1 MHEYNYDAFAST
13 INIEGITSSK
23 LNQEDILRRPKDNDP
38 SLNRL
43 RICGVNSTDRE
54 SHNYIPDVGEDMGWL
69 GYYIGQHTSLRELYT
84 NQSDTIQNSSFCK
97 GLRCNKS
104 IKNISLYYVDIP
116 GGDTLQ
122 TLGQFFKNNHNLTEI
137 EVNHCEMGTEGARWL
152 SLALGDCAA
161 SLKCFILAYNRGIGD
176 GQMVEIIVA
185 LSMHPQ
191 LEVLR
196 LPGMGIGRDECTALA
211 TLLRNTTKQLQTLN
225 LSNNNIDDEA
235 IEVLVHSIG
244 ASELRY
250 LILIGNRSI
259 TAKGLKAL
267 STLLEMPESNLE
279 ELKLLYNN
287 IGNRWPLIF
296 TNALRGNIKLKT
308 LAPLLNTPL

>member
-1 MHEYNYDAFAST
+1 
-13 INIEGITSSK
+13 
-23 LNQEDILRRPKDNDP
+23 
-38 SLNRL
+38 
-43 RICGVNSTDRE
+43 
-54 SHNYIPDVGEDMGWL
+54 
-69 GYYIGQHTSLRELYT
+69 
-84 NQSDTIQNSSFCK
+84 
-97 GLRCNKS
+97 
-104 IKNISLYYVDIP
+104 
-116 GGDTLQ
+116 
-122 TLGQFFKNNHNLTEI
+122 
-137 EVNHCEMGTEGARWL
+137 
-152 SLALGDCAA
+152 
-161 SLKCFILAYNRGIGD
+161 
-176 GQMVEIIVA
+176 MVEIIVA

-191 LEVLR
+191 LEELR
-196 LPGMGIGRDECTALA
+196 LPGMGIGRNECTALA

-287 IGNRWPLIF
+287 IGNRWALIF

-308 LAPLLNTPL
+308 LALGGNNITDVGWAPFSTLLCDTSSVNETYLSNHTLLDLGLMHRYLPTDLVSYLVLNARCKQ